1 VDVTTD
7 PVVIDPGDLL
17 RKAER
22 DELEKVVN
30 ESRDYGIP
38 FAVHVITDSAVQ
50 GDLSADDVAAK
61 RYDDTPVETK
71 EGAGD
76 GILMVVIVSEPDH
89 TQTRAGFATGPNF
102 YPRGGITPERLRYI
116 VDVQMQALIDQNS
129 IGPAVVEG
137 ATWVEWTQLFET
149 TPNEPPTALERGLR
163 DLLAPWGALLIG
175 GLAALVLAAGIAVA
189 VLTRRGAA
197 TTAVL
202 EQPDGVMMAAVARGR
217 VDRAVL
223 VGAALDA
230 VDRGALTIDDGTRLR
245 RGAAEPADRD
255 RGLLTAIEAIEQR
268 GGVPTPAVLGRY
280 LDASGGPRRDLEDRL
295 AAAGLMAWRSPAM
308 TVWLRWI
315 AVAGT
320 LLGIV
325 GLVLSVIGASAPALA
340 AGIALTG
347 ISLVTLIWNEQR
359 SWATRPGRAAL
370 RAWLQAHAAP
380 DDRERA
386 LYEAITG
393 METID
398 LRSPER
404 SPLRPDAQALA
415 ASLAL

>member
-1 VDVTTD
+1 
-7 PVVIDPGDLL
+7 
-17 RKAER
+17 
-22 DELEKVVN
+22 
-30 ESRDYGIP
+30 
-38 FAVHVITDSAVQ
+38 
-50 GDLSADDVAAK
+50 
-61 RYDDTPVETK
+61 
-71 EGAGD
+71 
-76 GILMVVIVSEPDH
+76 
-89 TQTRAGFATGPNF
+89 
-102 YPRGGITPERLRYI
+102 
-116 VDVQMQALIDQNS
+116 
-129 IGPAVVEG
+129 
-137 ATWVEWTQLFET
+137 
-149 TPNEPPTALERGLR
+149 
-163 DLLAPWGALLIG
+163 
-175 GLAALVLAAGIAVA
+175 
-189 VLTRRGAA
+189 
-197 TTAVL
+197 
-202 EQPDGVMMAAVARGR
+202 
-217 VDRAVL
+217 
-223 VGAALDA
+223 
-230 VDRGALTIDDGTRLR
+230 
-245 RGAAEPADRD
+245 
-255 RGLLTAIEAIEQR
+255 
-268 GGVPTPAVLGRY
+268 
-280 LDASGGPRRDLEDRL
+280 
-295 AAAGLMAWRSPAM
+295 MAWRSPAM